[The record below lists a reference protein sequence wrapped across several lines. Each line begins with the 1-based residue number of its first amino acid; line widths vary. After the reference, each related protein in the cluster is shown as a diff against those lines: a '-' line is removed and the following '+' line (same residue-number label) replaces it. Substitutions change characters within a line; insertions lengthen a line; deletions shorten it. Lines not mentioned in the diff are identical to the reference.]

1 MADSALQAAL
11 HPASGPDVSDR
22 RLEPDW
28 DRIDRELSRKRK
40 RREVKMTRRQ
50 LWLEYC
56 EDAVAQ
62 GMEASSYSQFCHLL
76 SRGSEGQVPK
86 VAMRFEYEPG
96 VWGMADFSGKVL
108 RLRLPDGGEKE
119 VEIFVACLCH
129 SRLIYAEA
137 PHGRTCSRMRRP
149 VARFANP
156 NDTGVWIRVR
166 RPDPVCALQPSLFSC
181 L

>member
-96 VWGMADFSGKVL
+96 VWGMADFSGKVCGFVCRTAGRRKL
-108 RLRLPDGGEKE
+108 RSLLR
-119 VEIFVACLCH
+119 ACA
-129 SRLIYAEA
+129 IPA
-137 PHGRTCSRMRRP
+137 
-149 VARFANP
+149 
-156 NDTGVWIRVR
+156 
-166 RPDPVCALQPSLFSC
+166 
-181 L
+181 